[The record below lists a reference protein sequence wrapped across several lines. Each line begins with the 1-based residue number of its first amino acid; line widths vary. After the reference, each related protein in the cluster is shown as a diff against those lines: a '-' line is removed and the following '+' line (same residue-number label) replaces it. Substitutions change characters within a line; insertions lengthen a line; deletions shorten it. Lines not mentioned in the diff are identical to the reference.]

1 MNPKRFFG
9 ILMKNYITLAKERII
24 MLQTLKDNA
33 WWISIL
39 IGIIAIVISIY
50 PTETREL
57 ITMFVKWFMSPTGV
71 IIILLIIILIKQ

>member
-1 MNPKRFFG
+1 
-9 ILMKNYITLAKERII
+9 MKNYITLAKERII
-24 MLQTLKDNA
+24 MIQTLKDNA

-71 IIILLIIILIKQ
+71 IIILLMIILIKQ